1 MATPD
6 ERMKILRMLEEGKL
20 TAEEASRLLKAL
32 AHGKPEPRA
41 ASSGGE
47 PARWMRV
54 RVTDLDGEHTS
65 VNVNLPIGLV
75 NVGLRLGAQFIPDV
89 EEIDLQEI
97 SEALKAGITGKI
109 VDVVDE
115 AEGQRVEIYVE

>member
-6 ERMKILRMLEEGKL
+6 ERMKILHMLEEGKL
-20 TAEEASRLLKAL
+20 SAEEASRLLKAL
-32 AHGKPEPRA
+32 AKGKAEPRQPT
-41 ASSGGE
+41 STG
-47 PARWMRV
+47 PAKWLRV

-75 NVGLRLGAQFIPDV
+75 NVGLKLGAQFIPDV
-89 EEIDLQEI
+89 EEIDLQELG
-97 SEALKAGITGKI
+97 EALQAGMTGKI

-115 AEGQRVEIYVE
+115 QEGHRVEIYVE